1 MASNV
6 SNLVPAR
13 ENTVL
18 EDQKQAFLFLNGSI
32 SSISSVKNNYAP
44 VRGHKIHPLF
54 DVLAIGHLVTKHPV
68 EKIVLAPKDYDPDL
82 DWFNRSRNSSNSDLA
97 GFDQSQT
104 WQPKEIHLD
113 DDRILVL
120 EYT

>member
-1 MASNV
+1 MV

-18 EDQKQAFLFLNGSI
+18 EDQKQAFLFLYGSI

-44 VRGHKIHPLF
+44 VRGHEIHPPF
-54 DVLAIGHLVTKHPV
+54 AVAAIGNLVTKHPV

-82 DWFNRSRNSSNSDLA
+82 GA
-97 GFDQSQT
+97 
-104 WQPKEIHLD
+104 
-113 DDRILVL
+113 
-120 EYT
+120 

>member
-1 MASNV
+1 MA

-13 ENTVL
+13 ENTAL
-18 EDQKQAFLFLNGSI
+18 EDQKQAFMFLNGSI
-32 SSISSVKNNYAP
+32 YSISSVKNNYAP
-44 VRGHKIHPLF
+44 VRGHKIHPPF
-54 DVLAIGHLVTKHPV
+54 AVGAIGHLTTKHPV

-82 DWFNRSRNSSNSDLA
+82 DWFNRSRNPSNPDPD

>member
-1 MASNV
+1 MA

-18 EDQKQAFLFLNGSI
+18 EDQKQAFLFLYGSI

-44 VRGHKIHPLF
+44 VRGHEIHPPF
-54 DVLAIGHLVTKHPV
+54 AVAAIGNLVTKHPV
-68 EKIVLAPKDYDPDL
+68 EKMVRAPKDYDPDL
-82 DWFNRSRNSSNSDLA
+82 DWFNRSKNPSNPDLA

-104 WQPKEIHLD
+104 WQPKEIHLED
-113 DDRILVL
+113 GRILVL
-120 EYT
+120 DYT